1 MRWRVLLACAI
12 VNSISTDT
20 LAETILHAG
29 CLINGRD
36 GRVHEA
42 MSVVIDEGRIV
53 DRGTHETLMS
63 RPGVYRR
70 LFGHQAEPGRS
81 VPT

>member
-1 MRWRVLLACAI
+1 VREVDKIFVL
-12 VNSISTDT
+12 
-20 LAETILHAG
+20 
-29 CLINGRD
+29 
-36 GRVHEA
+36 
-42 MSVVIDEGRIV
+42 DEGRIV

-70 LFGHQAEPGRS
+70 LFGHQVEPGRS